1 MNFTEFYLNEDI
13 GIDNPK
19 PPIKLFKKV
28 FMSWE
33 EKVRIQFAI
42 AVNAWHGTTV
52 YDNNPELLIRFS
64 KEHPKEM
71 LQYQEWLKSLVD
83 SNVITLYRGFY
94 GKFAEELAEKI
105 WIAIKNKTP
114 FIEIELK
121 EYNSWTT
128 NIDVARKFSDAIII
142 KYDWNI
148 DNIFH
153 ADAGR
158 GFLRQTEYANY
169 VKLKRTERE
178 IVIKYTGKIK
188 IDPVKDVI
196 FRGKYRSRQLKLN
209 KKELQQRLIDFQN
222 KLEIGKTYLPKQ
234 DIKLPPFWQDILE
247 KGGIVYLGLDDGK
260 MKFRWPDGIERTT
273 IDYKWLETFLDFGE

>member
-1 MNFTEFYLNEDI
+1 M
-13 GIDNPK
+13 
-19 PPIKLFKKV
+19 
-28 FMSWE
+28 E

-52 YDNNPELLIRFS
+52 YDNNSELLIRFS

-196 FRGKYRSRQLKLN
+196 FRGKYRSRQLRLN
-209 KKELQQRLIDFQN
+209 KRI
-222 KLEIGKTYLPKQ
+222 
-234 DIKLPPFWQDILE
+234 
-247 KGGIVYLGLDDGK
+247 
-260 MKFRWPDGIERTT
+260 TT
-273 IDYKWLETFLDFGE
+273 KVDRFSK